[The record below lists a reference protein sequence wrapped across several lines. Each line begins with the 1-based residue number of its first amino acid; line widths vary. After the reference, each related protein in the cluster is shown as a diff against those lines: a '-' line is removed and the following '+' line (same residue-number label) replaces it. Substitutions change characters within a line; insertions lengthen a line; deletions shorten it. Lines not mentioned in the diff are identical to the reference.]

1 MSNRP
6 TGICQGYC
14 EELTFGSNTGVPLY
28 DDHRRPPMDVE
39 PCLCIDCFQTHAEE
53 AIEELENEIEIIR
66 DDLKRAVS

>member
-14 EELTFGSNTGVPLY
+14 EEEIEVPLY

-39 PCLCIDCFQTHAEE
+39 PCLCIECFKHHAEE

-66 DDLKRAVS
+66 DDIKRAVS